1 MPRTYHLSPSLR
13 GATGSRE
20 CAPDDKLC
28 DEAIHSLSGE
38 MDCFAEPVIGRAFAR
53 PVGSQ
58 RRSQIIRATAGIRRS
73 ITVSPQLSDSVPA
86 NTTAAFTA
94 AGHE

>member
-20 CAPDDKLC
+20 CAPDDKLF

-38 MDCFAEPVIGRAFAR
+38 MDCFASLAMTTKL
-53 PVGSQ
+53 
-58 RRSQIIRATAGIRRS
+58 QIIRATAGIFRS